1 MGDLMNY
8 ACVFLISIMEITQ
21 IQIISST
28 ARKTRNQANKRARIP
43 RIQYCFS
50 INAPAKEERLSLAL
64 E

>member
-8 ACVFLISIMEITQ
+8 TCVFLISIMEITQ
-21 IQIISST
+21 IKIISST

>member
-1 MGDLMNY
+1 MGDLMTY

-21 IQIISST
+21 IKIISST

-43 RIQYCFS
+43 RIQYGFS